1 MGWRR
6 ALRWRGTGF
15 GFGHG
20 DAAGVTSPL
29 VVGAAGRDHRHLY
42 GHHYVLAAGVLA
54 ASVWSGAE
62 ESAFA
67 DGDLDHVR
75 TGPALMDY
83 QIVKWLHVLS
93 STLLFGTGLGSAFYM
108 FFASCTRDP
117 KVIAVVVRH
126 VVVADWLFTATSV
139 VFQPLSGFYLAYLA
153 GFPLNSRWIVW
164 SIMLYLV
171 AGACWLPVVWMQ
183 IRMRDMAVHAIQQGQ
198 ALPPLYQRYLKRWV
212 LLGIPAF
219 GALVA
224 VFYLMV
230 AKPV

>member
-1 MGWRR
+1 M
-6 ALRWRGTGF
+6 
-15 GFGHG
+15 
-20 DAAGVTSPL
+20 
-29 VVGAAGRDHRHLY
+29 
-42 GHHYVLAAGVLA
+42 
-54 ASVWSGAE
+54 E
-62 ESAFA
+62 
-67 DGDLDHVR
+67 
-75 TGPALMDY
+75 Y
-83 QIVKWLHVLS
+83 QIIKWLHVLS
-93 STLLFGTGLGSAFYM
+93 STLLFGTGLGSAYYM
-108 FFASCTRDP
+108 FFASRTRDP
-117 KVIAVVVRH
+117 RVIAVVVRH
-126 VVVADWLFTATSV
+126 VVIADWLFTATSV